1 MYRKW
6 RILLADDHSILRTG
20 LKMLLATQPD
30 FEVVAE
36 AADGYETM
44 KILVSRDIDIV
55 LLDLSMPGLGGIDC
69 LRQIKE
75 KHLPVKVL
83 VLTMYSEQQYIREV
97 MALGAS
103 GYLCKDVLDTEL
115 FRALRTITLGRRY
128 LGEDD
133 AQRLLESFSS
143 KENFSLAQLSG
154 REKEVL
160 SFLVY
165 GYSMSVIAKKLYLSV
180 KTVSTYKMRLM
191 QKLGCKDNHELVEYA
206 LRHNLLDKG
215 KNG

>member
-191 QKLGCKDNHELVEYA
+191 QKLGCKDNHELV
-206 LRHNLLDKG
+206 
-215 KNG
+215 